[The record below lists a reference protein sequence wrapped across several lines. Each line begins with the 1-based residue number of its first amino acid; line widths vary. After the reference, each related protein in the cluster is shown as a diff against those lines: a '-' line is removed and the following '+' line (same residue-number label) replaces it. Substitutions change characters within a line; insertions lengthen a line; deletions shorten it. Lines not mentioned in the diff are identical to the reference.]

1 MVDKITSAPSE
12 NELVSKVNEI
22 IDNLGGGTVDNALS
36 LTSENPVQNKV
47 VTQALTEL
55 SANVNMDAYLDMI
68 ISGNYSSLPMIMQSQ
83 YSSDLDDII
92 GGTYDNNS

>member
-22 IDNLGGGTVDNALS
+22 IDNLGGTVDNALS

-92 GGTYDNNS
+92 GGNL

>member
-92 GGTYDNNS
+92 GGTYDTNS

>member
-22 IDNLGGGTVDNALS
+22 IDNLGGTVDNALS

-83 YSSDLDDII
+83 YSSDLDNII

>member
-22 IDNLGGGTVDNALS
+22 IDNLGGTVDNALS

-92 GGTYDNNS
+92 GGTYDNNL